1 MEPTI
6 ISTSKVRGDYTLRHD
21 KKGQG
26 WYAEREIDGVMHR
39 SRVYAHSNALEHAVQ
54 RGTLRVEPLA
64 LDDIDR
70 SGYDKS
76 HKTWLEHVI
85 PKGTIGRYDLL
96 PVFQDAELFMELT
109 DYLARQLP
117 KDADYIVA
125 PESLG
130 WILGSAIA
138 ITMDKGFIGLR
149 KGNAL
154 PYADNKVMHQAYVD
168 YSNAEKRLSIP
179 RDAVRPGS
187 RVIIVDE
194 WIETGAT
201 MKACIALM
209 EAMGCTVVGIATIGI
224 NRNPQTD
231 EWRKRGFMR
240 FISDDINVP

>member
-1 MEPTI
+1 MSRI
-6 ISTSKVRGDYTLRHD
+6 IESKQYKRDPYTLIHD
-21 KKGQG
+21 DKGQG
-26 WYAEREIDGVMHR
+26 WYAEREIEGVMHR
-39 SRVYAHSNALEHAVQ
+39 SRVYAHSSALENAIE
-54 RGTLRVEPLA
+54 RGSLRVEPISVE
-64 LDDIDR
+64 DIDR

-96 PVFQDAELFMELT
+96 PVFQDSELFTELT

-117 KDADYIVA
+117 KDVDYIVA

-130 WILGSAIA
+130 WIFGSAIA

-179 RDAVRPGS
+179 SDAVRPGS
-187 RVIIVDE
+187 RVILVDE

-209 EAMGCTVVGIATIGI
+209 EAMGCTVVGIATIGV

-231 EWRKRGFMR
+231 EWRKHRFMR